1 MDVTVSL
8 ISGKITTDLHV
19 KPADSHQY
27 LYSSSCHPY
36 HCKKGIPY
44 IQPLSLNRICSD
56 PHSFDRICKNLKK
69 WLVERGY
76 SEREVPKQIL
86 RARHFS
92 RDSLLDREST
102 KEEQDE
108 ITVNLTYYSVFQNF
122 KKILAE
128 LHLLLNLDVAQ
139 RAAFT
144 KVPTT
149 GFKHDRSLNDHLVR
163 AVLPKIDAKADPNR
177 AGEQKFF

>member
-1 MDVTVSL
+1 M
-8 ISGKITTDLHV
+8 

-36 HCKKGIPY
+36 HCKKGIPHN
-44 IQPLSLNRICSD
+44 QPPSLNRICSD
-56 PHSFDRICKNLKK
+56 LSSFDKICNNFKK
-69 WLVERGY
+69 WLMERGY
-76 SEREVPKQIL
+76 SEQEVPKQIL
-86 RARHFS
+86 RARRSS

-102 KEEQDE
+102 NEEQDK
-108 ITVNLTYYSVFQNF
+108 ITFNLTYYSVFQNF

-128 LHLLLNLDVAQ
+128 LHLLLNPDIAQ
-139 RAAFT
+139 KAAFT

-149 GFKHDRSLNDHLVR
+149 GFKHDRSLKDHLVR

-177 AGEQKFF
+177 VGEQKFL